1 MSNCYFP
8 KRIFLLLLVVIIS
21 NTTIAQII
29 PPVQF
34 AGNVCSEARSINV
47 GDCNV
52 LFDIPTTFTESGETV
67 AGCVSSKDAWAS
79 FTTDDAGDYLI
90 RYTNNSGTQDAAIA
104 IYSGTCGGLTQVG
117 TCVNSAANLDEFV
130 ATGLTAGTTYYI
142 RIMNVFGGS
151 SMEGFLC
158 VTKKYTSDDAA
169 TALIARKLPVNS
181 CNVRF
186 DVNGTESG
194 IADPGG
200 SCSSITPTANAAVNK
215 DAWVTFDATINDVL
229 SIEYQADNNSVF
241 PALVIY
247 RENTGPDVD
256 LDPGTGGNQQ
266 VCYDGDNTSSSF
278 VKVDFTAP
286 TTGTYYIRLINMNTT
301 GDMEGTLCLYNSA
314 KRAYNDPTT
323 AAANLLTI
331 GDCNIQFN
339 LFAGGGALNQNDG
352 TTSVPCATP
361 PGIAADVWGAFT
373 AVNNQV
379 VTIKYNNDNNDPSAA
394 TTIALEVYRGGTA
407 SGDRLECS
415 NVLTEGIES
424 ITFTAPANDT
434 YYVRVVNVSNPT
446 DASAINGSLCL
457 INGSLTKEDICFTS
471 TGIGVG
477 DCDVDFNITSTGFI
491 DNENRSLPACAGAPA
506 NYRDGWMNFKALTA
520 RTRVQYKYGA
530 GQDAVLAVYSGD
542 CSSLSLLSCSNI
554 VTGTGAGGTED
565 IEIDTEPGESYFVRV
580 INVTASGDLTGKMC
594 VTNVVNRDDCN
605 DANIQE
611 IAVGS
616 CNVLFD
622 LPTSYTA
629 SSATAGDATC
639 GGTVT
644 VQKDAWA
651 RFTGN
656 GGNVTITY
664 ESNDPNSNAFI
675 EISRGTGCG
684 ARSFEVCSG
693 QNCNYNGSQVEQ
705 VTVSNTTNGATY
717 YIRVVNTSSNNG
729 GVMNGYICVY
739 NSSTVPP
746 VAVTSK
752 ISTNTCASANP
763 IVVGDCG
770 LRMNILKSSAACTS
784 DLTNFTDSGEPLGG
798 CAPTIPF
805 GAVAADAW
813 STFSAINT
821 ATHTVEYSNENQ
833 DLSEANDVAIAVY
846 SGTCGGPLTFVA
858 CANDIAAGAEGV
870 EKLTFAATAGVQY
883 YVRMMNISANNTGTY
898 GRLCVF
904 EGTSLAS
911 DNCSAAPTLAIGTS
925 DEQFNIESSYSLD
938 GSNSATIS
946 NCVLSGAARKDV
958 WARFTTAADIDST
971 ITVVYDNDDG
981 DAIKSLDPDV
991 VNVGV
996 AIYEQTGADC
1006 STLSLVACANS
1017 VGEGK
1022 ETITFQTRNDGA
1034 GNIIPTTYYIR
1045 VISTNSNDAVQGKIS
1060 IFPYLQCT
1068 LGGERVRDG
1077 HFAAFDKTYSGS
1089 NTNTGLLNAKQE
1101 VQVFASEY
1109 GYRPDVNGVSTRNEL
1124 NPEGYYSVANTANNV
1139 HSAFYAYGYPYTGWG
1154 PNGSYCSTGGGVGSD
1169 ACPYITPTTIE
1180 SSHGNDANLLI
1191 VNGRRQRGKFW
1202 CQTLYTLTPGSFYVF
1217 SAWFNSLIPTD
1228 RSSLD
1233 DPQLRITVCEG
1244 TATNPLYDGSAGS
1257 IGVTLTAADAAL
1269 YETAHPG
1276 SIGTITAAETT
1287 ADVVHRPIHPGVNTK
1302 SGGISYPELAPS
1314 SPYGAARACGTNN
1327 IDLKILNSDVF
1338 LPESPDQWVPMRCIY
1353 KAPDAGTEGY
1363 DVNQINLCIENISA
1377 TANGNDFGIDFISFR
1392 ECTNSADPQ
1401 VRSVLQSTNCELTG
1415 NPTVLGIPLNIRLIE
1430 LNGILRGNKV
1440 FLDWITLSEQ
1450 GASRFELQRAV
1461 VGGQFKT
1468 ITNINAKGYSDTPT
1482 PYNYVDT
1489 DLPIGQQFVYYRLRA
1504 FTVNNSFGYSPIVKV
1519 KIDAL
1524 NDMQLKLI
1532 PNPATASSNDVVLQ
1546 FSSPKLAET
1555 TISITSIVGVQTH
1568 KFMVK
1573 ANAGLNRVAL
1583 PVKKLEAGIYI
1594 VRVTQGTLIASK
1606 KLVINR

>member
-1 MSNCYFP
+1 MYSCYFL
-8 KRIFLLLLVVIIS
+8 KRTLVLLLAVVLS
-21 NTTIAQII
+21 NATIAQII

-34 AGNVCSEARSINV
+34 AGDICTEAKSINV

-52 LFDIPTTFTESGETV
+52 LFDIPSTFTDSGEPV

-90 RYTNNSGTQDAAIA
+90 RYTNNSGGQDAAIA

-117 TCVNSAANLDEFV
+117 TCVNSAANLDEFE
-130 ATGLTAGTTYYI
+130 ATGLAASTTYYI

-169 TALIARKLPVNS
+169 TALAARKLSVNS

-200 SCSSITPTANAAVNK
+200 SCSTITPTANAAVNK
-215 DAWVTFDATINDVL
+215 DAWVTFDATAGDVL
-229 SIEYQADNNSVF
+229 SVEYQADNSSVF
-241 PALVIY
+241 PAIVIY
-247 RENTGPDVD
+247 RENGGPDVD
-256 LDPGTGGNQQ
+256 LDAGGGVQE
-266 VCYDGDNTSSSF
+266 VCYDGNNTSSPF
-278 VKVDFTAP
+278 VKVDFTAS
-286 TTGTYYIRLINMNTT
+286 TTATYYIRVINMNNT
-301 GDMEGTLCLYNSA
+301 GNMEGVLCLYNST
-314 KRAYNDPTT
+314 KRAYDNGTN

-339 LFAGGGALNQNDG
+339 LFAGGGAFNQNDG
-352 TTSVPCATP
+352 STTIPCASP
-361 PGIAADVWGAFT
+361 PGIPSDAWGAFT
-373 AVNNQV
+373 ATNGQV
-379 VTIKYNNDNNDPSAA
+379 VTVKYNNDNNDPSTA
-394 TTIALEVYRGGTA
+394 TTTALEVYRAGVA
-407 SGDRLECS
+407 PANRLECS
-415 NVLTEGIES
+415 NVVTEGIET

-434 YYVRVVNVSNPT
+434 YYVRIVNVSNPT
-446 DASAINGSLCL
+446 DASTINGTLCL
-457 INGSLTKEDICFTS
+457 VDGTLTKEDLCFTS
-471 TGIGVG
+471 IGIGVG
-477 DCDVDFNITSTGFI
+477 DCDVDFNVTNTGFI
-491 DNENRSLPACAGAPA
+491 DNESRSLPACAGAPA
-506 NYRDGWMNFKALTA
+506 NYRDGWMNFKALTTQ
-520 RTRVQYKYGA
+520 TRIQYKYDV

-542 CSSLSLLSCSNI
+542 CSSLTLLSCSNL
-554 VTGTGAGGTED
+554 VTGTGTGGTED
-565 IEIDTEPGESYFVRV
+565 LEITTVPGDSYFIRV
-580 INVTASGDLTGKMC
+580 INVTASGDMTGKVC

-605 DANIQE
+605 DADIQE
-611 IAVGS
+611 IPVGS

-622 LPTSYTA
+622 LPASYTA
-629 SSATAGDATC
+629 SSPNAD
-639 GGTVT
+639 GGCSGGPFAVE
-644 VQKDAWA
+644 KDAWA

-664 ESNDPNSNAFI
+664 ESTDPNSNAFI

-684 ARSFEVCSG
+684 ARTLEACSG
-693 QNCNYNGSQVEQ
+693 QNCNYTGVQSEQ

-717 YIRVVNTSSNNG
+717 YIRVVNTSSANG
-729 GVMNGYICVY
+729 GVMTGYICVY

-752 ISTNTCASANP
+752 ISTNTCASANT
-763 IVVGDCG
+763 IEVGDCG
-770 LRMNILKSSAACTS
+770 LRMNILKSSAACAS
-784 DLTNFTDSGEPLGG
+784 DLTNFTDSGEPLGA
-798 CAPTIPF
+798 CPI
-805 GAVAADAW
+805 GAVTADAW

-821 ATHTVEYSNENQ
+821 ATHTIEYGNENQ
-833 DLSEANDVAIAVY
+833 DLSAANDVAIAVY

-858 CANDIAAGAEGV
+858 CANDIGAGAEGV

-883 YVRMMNISANNTGTY
+883 YIRMMNISANNTGTY

-938 GSNSATIS
+938 GSNSAVIS

-1006 STLSLVACANS
+1006 STLNLVACANS

-1068 LGGERVRDG
+1068 LGDERVRDG
-1077 HFAAFDKTYSGS
+1077 HFTAFDKTYSGS
-1089 NTNTGLLNAKQE
+1089 NTSTTLLNAKQR

-1154 PNGSYCSTGGGVGSD
+1154 PNGSYCTSGGGVGSD
-1169 ACPYITPTTIE
+1169 ACPYVSPNTIE
-1180 SSHGNDANLLI
+1180 TSHGNDANLLI

-1202 CQTLYTLTPGSFYVF
+1202 CQTIYTLTPGNFYVF

-1228 RSSLD
+1228 RSALD

-1257 IGVTLTAADAAL
+1257 KGVTLTPADATL

-1276 SIGTITAAETT
+1276 SIGAITAAETT
-1287 ADVVHRPIHPGVNTK
+1287 ANVVHRPIHPGVNGR

-1314 SPYGAARACGTNN
+1314 VPYGAARACGTNN

-1353 KAPDAGTEGY
+1353 KAPDAGVEGY

-1392 ECTNSADPQ
+1392 ECTNSTDPQ

-1450 GASRFELQRAV
+1450 GAARFEIERAV
-1461 VGGQFKT
+1461 AGGEFKT
-1468 ITNINAKGYSDTPT
+1468 LANINAKGYSDTPT

-1489 DLPIGQQFVYYRLRA
+1489 DLPLGQQVVFYRLKA
-1504 FTVNNSFGYSPIVKV
+1504 FTVNNTFGYSPIVKV
-1519 KIDAL
+1519 SIDAL
-1524 NDMQLKLI
+1524 NDMKLKLI
-1532 PNPATASSNDVVLQ
+1532 PNPATTSSDNAVLQ
-1546 FSSPKLAET
+1546 FESPKLGEAT
-1555 TISITSIVGVQTH
+1555 VSISSIMGVQTN
-1568 KFMVK
+1568 KFTVQT
-1573 ANAGLNRVAL
+1573 NAGLNRVVL
-1583 PVKKLEAGIYI
+1583 PVKNLKAGIYI
-1594 VRVTQGTLIASK
+1594 IRVTQGSLIASK
-1606 KLVINR
+1606 KLVVNR